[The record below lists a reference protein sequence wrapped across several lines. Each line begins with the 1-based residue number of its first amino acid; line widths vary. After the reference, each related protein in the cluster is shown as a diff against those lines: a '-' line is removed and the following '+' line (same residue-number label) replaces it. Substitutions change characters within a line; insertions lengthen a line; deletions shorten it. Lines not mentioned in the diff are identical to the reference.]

1 MSRSSSFSSLDCN
14 INKTSH
20 PEADRIMFPK
30 TPSRDS
36 STRQSRQSVDLRDV
50 VKDSMY
56 RYVVDY
62 NEPRELS
69 RSKSYQLR
77 DGSVLSVPK
86 DCPRLSYD
94 GRETNRSRKVISE
107 TQSLRSP
114 EGDDAIFAS
123 RGPSQSR
130 APSVVAKLM
139 GLEPLPDSLLSGL
152 KESGFR
158 ARQHAT
164 AVFGPIKTH
173 NSSSANQ
180 KESGFQANQNATDV
194 FEPIKT
200 HKSLSA
206 NQELGF
212 RARQN
217 ATDGFG
223 PLKTHNC
230 DMKPIP
236 KFPIEPAPWKQRAGV
251 GPVYQAMKSTTELQS
266 PLPSVYSEVDK
277 RLKDLEF
284 TESGKDLRALKQI
297 LEAMQLIE
305 TRKER
310 TRPVSVHNERFLDC
324 QNRGGSNSFR
334 AYESSIVIIRP
345 PKVVERS
352 TRPVNEFS
360 IGDRKIFRNN
370 VVRSTREENMIDQTE
385 VKGGGKYTRKTP
397 GLTKE
402 NATFSG
408 KRSGTVSPKKPE
420 LERRSQPPTP
430 PVDSVKVRKRSVKP
444 CSESSSSGRKSNYG
458 QHLEIKGESKGLSYR
473 KSQQSHE
480 VVNVPEFSEE
490 TDNMQ
495 SPISTKEK
503 STLLDPEYPSPVS
516 VLDDGMY
523 ADGSPSPVKHK
534 LKTLQDDDP
543 DDVIPDTIS
552 SGITSEVNRKKL
564 QDIEHLVQKLTRL
577 NSGHNESDTDRIA
590 SICENTKPDGM
601 YISEILLASGLL
613 LRDLT
618 TFQFHSSGHPINPE
632 LFYVLEQTKF
642 SSSAKQVRREKTH
655 RKLVFD
661 SVNEILERKLGLSVP
676 IQKSFKV
683 VKRAFNAQRLL
694 RDLCLEV
701 EELQVNKK
709 KEDASLEE
717 EDDELNSVLWEEVLN
732 RAESWT
738 DYDCEIPVITLDVER
753 LIFKDLVS
761 EVVLGEAVDGRRI
774 KPGRRC
780 RRLFSK

>member
-1 MSRSSSFSSLDCN
+1 MSHSSSFSSLDCN

-20 PEADRIMFPK
+20 PEPDQIMFPE

-36 STRQSRQSVDLRDV
+36 SARQSRQSVDLRDV

-62 NEPRELS
+62 NEPRELL

-94 GRETNRSRKVISE
+94 GRETNRSRKV
-107 TQSLRSP
+107 SLRSP
-114 EGDDAIFAS
+114 EGDDAIFAG
-123 RGPSQSR
+123 RGPIQSR

-139 GLEPLPDSLLSGL
+139 GLEPLPDSSSSGL

-158 ARQHAT
+158 ARQNAT
-164 AVFGPIKTH
+164 DVFGPIKMHT
-173 NSSSANQ
+173 SSSANQ
-180 KESGFQANQNATDV
+180 KESGFLENQNATDV
-194 FEPIKT
+194 FEPIKM
-200 HKSLSA
+200 HKSSSA
-206 NQELGF
+206 QQKELGF

-223 PLKTHNC
+223 PLKTHNY
-230 DMKPIP
+230 DMKLIP

-251 GPVYQAMKSTTELQS
+251 GPVYQAMKSTAELQS

-310 TRPVSVHNERFLDC
+310 AQPVSVQNEQLLDR

-334 AYESSIVIIRP
+334 AYESSIAIRRSE
-345 PKVVERS
+345 KVVERS
-352 TRPVNEFS
+352 SGPVNEFS
-360 IGDRKIFRNN
+360 IGDRKNFRNN
-370 VVRSTREENMIDQTE
+370 VIKSTRKENTVDQTE
-385 VKGGGKYTRKTP
+385 VKGGGRYTRTTP

-402 NATFSG
+402 NVTFSG
-408 KRSGTVSPKKPE
+408 KRSRSVSPKKPE
-420 LERRSQPPTP
+420 LERRYQPPTP

-444 CSESSSSGRKSNYG
+444 CSESSSSGGKSNYG
-458 QHLEIKGESKGLSYR
+458 QHREIKGESKELSYR
-473 KSQQSHE
+473 KSQQSRE
-480 VVNVPEFSEE
+480 AVNVPEFSEG
-490 TDNMQ
+490 TDYIQ
-495 SPISTKEK
+495 SPISTQEK

-516 VLDDGMY
+516 VLDDGVY

-543 DDVIPDTIS
+543 DDVIPDTKS
-552 SGITSEVNRKKL
+552 SGITSEINRKKL

-577 NSGHNESDTDRIA
+577 NSGDNESHTDRIA
-590 SICENTKPDGM
+590 SICENRKPDDM

-618 TFQFHSSGHPINPE
+618 TFQLHCSGHPINPE
-632 LFYVLEQTKF
+632 LFFVLEQTKF
-642 SSSAKQVRREKTH
+642 NSSTKQVRREKIH

-676 IQKSFKV
+676 IQKSFKA
-683 VKRAFNAQRLL
+683 VKRTFNAQKLL

-701 EELQVNKK
+701 EELQQVNEK

-732 RAESWT
+732 HAESWT
-738 DYDCEIPVITLDVER
+738 DYDGEIPFITLDVER
-753 LIFKDLVS
+753 LILKDLVS

-774 KPGRRC
+774 KPGRCC
-780 RRLFSK
+780 RQLFLR